1 MSRSERILISGGVAV
16 VVGLIALTAYLGYQ
30 RINEARAVEAAGA
43 TRVAGLA
50 PTWTA
55 AARPAVASAP
65 PTNSAPVAAAT
76 PTAPPA
82 ATPTSVP
89 AATMTP
95 RPTGPAA
102 APTPIPPTAPTATA
116 TARVTEEGR
125 YLGREPLPP
134 GIDLTNGPV
143 LKELKERGAKGVN
156 ASDGGLGEE
165 LKAAYEAALQVER
178 QALNVNDDSQLR
190 QYFTGEALERLL
202 RLVARGKA
210 DTSKYTTIGVYE
222 PRVMQFFP
230 ETTVPGV
237 YEIVDARTQI
247 IHTVERLPDGKPG
260 KIVKEGQPE
269 RVCYSVQMV
278 REGGR
283 WKVQSED
290 VETGG
295 VEGGR
300 CPPYWS

>member
-1 MSRSERILISGGVAV
+1 MTTRPERILIGGGILV
-16 VVGLIALTAYLGYQ
+16 VVGLIGLTAYLGYQ
-30 RINEARAVEAAGA
+30 QIANARAEEIAAA

-55 AARPAVASAP
+55 AAQLR
-65 PTNSAPVAAAT
+65 AT
-76 PTAPPA
+76 STPPPA
-82 ATPTSVP
+82 TAQSTSVPPTSVP
-89 AATMTP
+89 ATAVTP
-95 RPTGPAA
+95 RPASPTVP
-102 APTPIPPTAPTATA
+102 PTPVPATKPVAGATPTA
-116 TARVTEEGR
+116 EGR
-125 YLGREPLPP
+125 YLGRDPLPP

-143 LKELKERGAKGVN
+143 LKELKARGAKGVN
-156 ASDGGLGEE
+156 VGDGGLGDE

-178 QALNVNDDSQLR
+178 QSLDTNDDGQLR

-210 DTSKYTTIGVYE
+210 DTGKYTTVGVYE
-222 PRVMQFFP
+222 PRIMQFMP

-237 YEIVDARTQI
+237 YEVVDARTQT

-278 REGGR
+278 KEGGR
-283 WKVQSED
+283 WKVQTED

-295 VEGGR
+295 VSGGR